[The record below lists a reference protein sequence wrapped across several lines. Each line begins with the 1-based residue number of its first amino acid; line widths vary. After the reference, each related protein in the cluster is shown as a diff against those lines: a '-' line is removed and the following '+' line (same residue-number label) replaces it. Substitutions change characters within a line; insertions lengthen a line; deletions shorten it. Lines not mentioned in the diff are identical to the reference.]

1 MPVVRLERR
10 YTPVDL
16 RQEWGRRE
24 GKEENSDLRDRS
36 RKRTEKS
43 KHSNF

>member
-1 MPVVRLERR
+1 MMRPQRFVQHVTSSGIMPVVRLERR

-24 GKEENSDLRDRS
+24 GKEENSD
-36 RKRTEKS
+36 
-43 KHSNF
+43 